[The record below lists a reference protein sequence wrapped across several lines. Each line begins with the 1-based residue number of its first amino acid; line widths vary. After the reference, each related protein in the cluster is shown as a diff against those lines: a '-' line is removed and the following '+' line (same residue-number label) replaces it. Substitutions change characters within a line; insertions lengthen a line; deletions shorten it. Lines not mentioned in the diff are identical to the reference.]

1 MVGKMSII
9 SIKNLSFAYLEEEG
23 KRGKTILDDI
33 SLDIEDG
40 SFTAILGHN
49 GCGKSTLA
57 KHFNCI
63 NLPVGGHVYI
73 DGLDTLDENNLFE
86 IRSRAGMVF
95 QNPDNQMV
103 AALVEDEVAFAP
115 ENIGLPPEEIRK
127 RVDEALE
134 IVDMSDYALK
144 AAANLSGGQKQRIAI
159 AGVLAM
165 QPRLIILD
173 ESTAMLDPKGR
184 KEVIDAV
191 RKINKEKGTA
201 IVHITHYMEEAA
213 LADRVIVMD
222 EGKIVMDDVP
232 RRVFSNVE
240 ALEKIGL
247 SVPQITK
254 TAYELKKEGI
264 NIKTDVLNVD
274 ELYNE
279 IMKAAGVK

>member
-1 MVGKMSII
+1 MSII

-23 KRGKTILDDI
+23 RHGKTILNNI

-40 SFTAILGHN
+40 SFTAVLGHN

-73 DGLDTLDENNLFE
+73 DGLDTLDEKNLFE

-127 RVDEALE
+127 RVDEALK
-134 IVDMSDYALK
+134 IVDMSEYALK

-165 QPRLIILD
+165 QPKLIILD
-173 ESTAMLDPKGR
+173 ESTAMLDPRGR
-184 KEVIDAV
+184 KEVMDAI

-232 RRVFSNVE
+232 RRVFSKVE
-240 ALEKIGL
+240 ALEEIGL

-254 TAYELKKEGI
+254 AAYELKKAGI
-264 NIKTDVLNVD
+264 NINADVLSVD

>member
-1 MVGKMSII
+1 MVGKMNII

-95 QNPDNQMV
+95 QNPDNKMV

-115 ENIGLPPEEIRK
+115 ENIGLPPEKIRK

-254 TAYELKKEGI
+254 TAYELKKAGI

>member
-23 KRGKTILDDI
+23 KRGKTILNDI

-115 ENIGLPPEEIRK
+115 ENIGLTPEEIRK

-165 QPRLIILD
+165 QTRLIILD
-173 ESTAMLDPKGR
+173 ESTAMLDPRGR

-191 RKINKEKGTA
+191 HKINKEKGTA

-254 TAYELKKEGI
+254 TAYELKKAGI